1 MKKALL
7 TLTFSL
13 LYILSSYAQTTVPAI
28 ISTDQVWDMS
38 GSPYLINQNTYVDTG
53 VTITVMPGVTIESSV
68 GYNLQIHG
76 EFRAI
81 GTSDS
86 MITISTVALY
96 FQENSKP
103 HNFTTG
109 AGSYLKYCNIIGFFS
124 TSLSKGSIY
133 ARNSLKIEYCNL
145 TELKDGI
152 NVDATFLN
160 TYRIDI
166 LNCNFDGS
174 NYIYGYLIRTRKN
187 IIFNIHNSIFQNS
200 GNLFIDGTVNFT
212 NNIVRNLNS
221 VTSYFYDTTNITCNL
236 FRNIDYGINMRIDG
250 VKKLNFNYN
259 TLDSMGYLSFNPMLL
274 IYSAKQNNFTANNNN
289 FMRYTGTAEKIDLTL
304 NNSNP
309 STSDTIDFKDNYW
322 GSSDSTTIESYISD
336 YKDNINLRGKANI
349 ANFKSSAINSCSYN
363 TQCGEADFDFEVH
376 DSIVEF
382 SDKSTGTAY
391 TVRWTFGD
399 GNESN
404 AKLTTFAHSYLDTGD
419 YTVCLYIYNDF
430 GFLCDSICKTISV
443 GNSLELCEAKYYI
456 AIDTTIEKT
465 IFIIDDSYLINP
477 DTKYNW
483 NFGDGN
489 STNTKYPVHY
499 YATIGKYNLC
509 LLIQDSSSKCYST
522 YCDDI
527 NVLQNGVT
535 LKVMSSED
543 ITNIKNNLSIGKLS
557 VFPNPS
563 TGAFN
568 IRFNSYVSAEAQISV
583 INHLGQI
590 VYISAISSLEGLVL
604 ANIDLSGQANGIYYL
619 QVKLGDSTQK
629 MILILNQ

>member
-1 MKKALL
+1 MKKTLL
-7 TLTFSL
+7 TLTFSV

-28 ISTDQVWDMS
+28 ISTNQVWDIS
-38 GSPYLINQNTYVDTG
+38 GSPYIINQNTFVDTG
-53 VTITVMPGVTIESSV
+53 VTITVMPGVKIESSI

-76 EFRAI
+76 CFRAI

-103 HNFTTG
+103 HNFATG
-109 AGSYLKYCNIIGFFS
+109 SGSYLKYCNIIGFYS
-124 TSLSKGSIY
+124 TSLSKGSLY
-133 ARNSLKIEYCNL
+133 ARNSLKVENCNL

-187 IIFNIHNSIFQNS
+187 IVFNIHNCVFQNS
-200 GNLFIDGTVNFT
+200 GNLFVDGTVNFT
-212 NNIVRNLNS
+212 NNIVRNLYS

-236 FRNIDYGINMRIDG
+236 FSKINYGITMRING
-250 VKKLNFNYN
+250 VKKLNFHYN
-259 TLDSMGYLSFNPMLL
+259 TLDSMGYLPYYPMLQ
-274 IYSAKQNNFTANNNN
+274 IYAAYKNNFSANNNN
-289 FMRYTGTAEKIDLTL
+289 FLRRASTSEKIKFNL
-304 NNSNP
+304 NNPNP
-309 STSDTIDFKDNYW
+309 SKSDTIDFKDNYW
-322 GSSDSTTIESYISD
+322 GSNDSTTIESYISD
-336 YKDNINLRGKANI
+336 YGDNINTFGRANI
-349 ANFKSSAINSCSYN
+349 KKFKSSAITSCSYN
-363 TQCGEADFDFEVH
+363 TQCAEADFDFEVH
-376 DSIVEF
+376 DSTVEI
-382 SDKSTGTAY
+382 SDKSTGTGY
-391 TVRWTFGD
+391 SVRWTFGD
-399 GNESN
+399 GNQSN
-404 AKLTTFAHSYLDTGD
+404 AKLATFSHSYQDTGK
-419 YTVCLYIYNDF
+419 YTICLYIYNDF
-430 GFLCDSICKTISV
+430 GFLCDSICKTVSI
-443 GNSLELCEAKYYI
+443 GNYELCEAKYFI

-489 STNTKYPVHY
+489 STDSKYPVHVY
-499 YATIGKYNLC
+499 NAIGKYNVC

-522 YCDDI
+522 FCDDI
-527 NVLQNGVT
+527 NVLSNGVT
-535 LKVMSSED
+535 LKIMSSED
-543 ITNIKNNLSIGKLS
+543 ITNIKNNLSIGKLT

-568 IRFNSYVSAEAQISV
+568 IRFNSYVFAEAEISV
-583 INHLGQI
+583 INHLGQVVFI
-590 VYISAISSLEGLVL
+590 NTINSIEGLVL
-604 ANIDLSGQANGIYYL
+604 TNIDLSEQANGIYYL
-619 QVKLGDSTQK
+619 QVKLGDNTQK